1 MGFEDYMV
9 EELENSTE
17 TERAVILQTP
27 QGKALTKKWQ
37 QEG

>member
-1 MGFEDYMV
+1 MTFEDYV
-9 EELENSTE
+9 IDELENSTD

-27 QGKALTKKWQ
+27 QGKALNKKWQ